1 MVKLT
6 QYKNTD
12 LGLFLVRLGIGLV
25 FIIHGWMKLSDMTG
39 TLSFFVDMLH
49 VGAFW
54 AYLVAWVEFLGG
66 LSMLL
71 GVWTY
76 WTGVILAINM
86 VFAIVLVK
94 VGKGFAGGYEFDLL
108 LLLASLAIATV
119 GPGKYT
125 AESVLPKKG

>member
-12 LGLFLVRLGIGLV
+12 LGLFLVRLGIALV
-25 FIIHGWMKLSDMTG
+25 FIIHGWAKLTDMTG
-39 TLSFFVDMLH
+39 TVNFFTNMLH

-54 AYLVAWVEFLGG
+54 AYVVAWVEFLGG

-71 GVWTY
+71 GIFTY
-76 WTGVILAINM
+76 WAGVILAINM
-86 VFAIVLVK
+86 VFAIVLAK
-94 VGKGFAGGYEFDLL
+94 LGKGFVGGYEFDLL

-119 GPGKYT
+119 GPGRYT
-125 AESVLPKKG
+125 VESVLPRKG